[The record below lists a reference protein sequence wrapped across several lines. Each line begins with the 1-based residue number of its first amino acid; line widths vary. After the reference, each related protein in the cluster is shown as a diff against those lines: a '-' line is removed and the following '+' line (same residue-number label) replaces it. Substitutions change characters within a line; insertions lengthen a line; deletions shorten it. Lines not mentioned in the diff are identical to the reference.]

1 MSTSMWD
8 RVVGQ
13 ERAVALLQQAAAR
26 PVHAYLLVGPRG
38 SGVETAARCF
48 AAAIATPEDD
58 ERGRDLVL
66 RGLHPD
72 VLEIDP
78 PATQIRVEDAQS
90 VVLEVSRSPVE
101 GLRRVVL
108 VFDAERLNDTA
119 ANKLLKTLEE
129 PPAGACIVLLTA
141 GADRLLPTIRSRC
154 QPVEFASLSSGAVRD
169 ALLADG
175 ADGETAGLMANL
187 AGGRIDR
194 ARALAGRLGVVRDAF
209 VTAAAR
215 ADGTGAAASSS
226 AADAQAAVQEAIA
239 GIEAD
244 QERAVAETEAE
255 LTAAGYPER
264 TVRARLRRLDEQHR
278 RIARHARV
286 DALLEGIVA
295 LESVYRD
302 ALAGPEAA
310 ALNADRPRVEVPPRE
325 AVRVLGLCRSAR
337 QVLVEHNPN
346 EGLLLE
352 RLFVHLP
359 ASSGGRRR

>member
-1 MSTSMWD
+1 MTDAMWD

-13 ERAVALLQQAAAR
+13 QRAVGLLQHAAVR
-26 PVHAYLLVGPRG
+26 PVHAYLLIGPRG

-48 AAAIATPEDD
+48 AAAITTLDDD

-78 PATQIRVEDAQS
+78 PATQIRVEDVQS
-90 VVLEVSRSPVE
+90 VVMEVSRSPVE

-108 VFDAERLNDTA
+108 IFDSERLNDTA

-141 GADRLLPTIRSRC
+141 GADQLLPTIRSRC
-154 QPVEFASLSSGAVRD
+154 QAVEFASLPASAVRD
-169 ALLADG
+169 ALIADG
-175 ADGETAGLMANL
+175 ADASTAELLANL
-187 AGGRIDR
+187 AGGRVDR

-209 VTAAAR
+209 VAAAAR
-215 ADGTGAAASSS
+215 ADGSGAAASSS
-226 AADAQAAVQEAIA
+226 ASDAQAAVQAALA

-244 QERAVAETEAE
+244 QARAVAETEAE
-255 LTAAGYPER
+255 LAAAGYPER

-278 RIARHARV
+278 RIARHARI

-302 ALAGPEAA
+302 VLAGPETV
-310 ALNADRPRVEVPPRE
+310 ALNSDRPRLEVAPRD

-337 QVLVEHNPN
+337 QMLVEHNPN

-359 ASSGGRRR
+359 ASSGVARR